1 MCKKVM
7 IYCDECGK
15 ILKEDL
21 TKCEA
26 GLGEGDTCNAGSIRI
41 EDHMIRNCKY
51 CYRKWRI
58 QKIQNLWDTEKALE
72 WAQHKLFESN
82 QPHRVNQHR
91 DKARRARELYY
102 SRLDVANALRYTR
115 RQINAFERQYMGDSG
130 ARWVGR
136 QDLSFT
142 DSVIT
147 WNFRYRIEE
156 EDDGRTYIDRFWIG
170 PSFVGI
176 RQVEGEERG
185 MMPAGHLAL
194 LLPGI

>member
-72 WAQHKLFESN
+72 WAQRKLFESN

-115 RQINAFERQYMGDSG
+115 RQINAFERQYMGDIDT
-130 ARWVGR
+130 RRLGR
-136 QDLSFT
+136 QDLNFT
-142 DSVIT
+142 DPDFSR
-147 WNFRYRIEE
+147 NFRYRIEE
-156 EDDGRTYIDRFWIG
+156 EGDGRFYIDRFWTG
-170 PSFVGI
+170 PSVGV
-176 RQVEGEERG
+176 RPVEGGERG
-185 MMPAGHLAL
+185 MMPGHLAF
-194 LLPGI
+194 LLPGT